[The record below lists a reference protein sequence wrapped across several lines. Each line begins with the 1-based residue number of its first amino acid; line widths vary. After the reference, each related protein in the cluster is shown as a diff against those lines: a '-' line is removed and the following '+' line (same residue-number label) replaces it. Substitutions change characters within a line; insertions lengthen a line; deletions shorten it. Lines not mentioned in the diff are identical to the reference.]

1 MKANKA
7 AERKK
12 KKNTGWNRFYL
23 FRLFTRFFIACYF
36 FGIYL
41 TNRELLDISGFP
53 KWAGL
58 YILAGIILIDFI
70 LRFIPLKNHPM
81 GMKKH
86 LKREFLPSLAYKND
100 PTLTVEDYKEIK
112 KMDRQLLKGCLFYF
126 GITAVFY
133 VLYFLKIFGVPEM
146 LLVML
151 AYWVGDMI
159 CVNLFCPYKL
169 IMKNRCCTNCRI
181 YNWDAFFL
189 VFPLA
194 VVPGLLTWVLLLVA
208 IAYTF
213 LWELNFR
220 MHPERFLERTNM
232 AIRCERCRK
241 DLCPVKRKAFLK
253 ACFGRGTE
261 DKREKKVPKR

>member
-1 MKANKA
+1 
-7 AERKK
+7 
-12 KKNTGWNRFYL
+12 
-23 FRLFTRFFIACYF
+23 
-36 FGIYL
+36 
-41 TNRELLDISGFP
+41 
-53 KWAGL
+53 
-58 YILAGIILIDFI
+58 
-70 LRFIPLKNHPM
+70 M

-159 CVNLFCPYKL
+159 CVNLFCPFKL

-261 DKREKKVPKR
+261 DKREKKCQKDKE